1 MNPLFVGIDVSS
13 RSNVA
18 YLMKPDGSK
27 HSSFSVQN
35 NLGGAKILSEKIVS
49 ALSSMHLSDVVI
61 GLEATSIYG
70 DSLVYALREDGSL
83 GRFQRKIHVLNPKQ
97 VRKFKEAYSDLPK
110 NDFVDAFVIADHLR
124 FGRIAKEVY
133 MDDYRYQALRTLTR
147 ARFDVIQ
154 NLTREKQRFANYLFL
169 KCSGIA
175 QEKDIQNT
183 SATTIALMEQFE
195 TVDDL
200 ANADLDELTF
210 FIDEKGRNFADPVA
224 KAKAIRSAARDS
236 YRLPVT
242 VNNSVNQAMSV
253 SIASMRALK
262 EQVKVLDKAI
272 EQQFEIIPNTLTSIP
287 GIGKVYSAGIIA
299 EIGDI
304 HRFDSQ
310 ASVAKFAGLVWHKDQ
325 SGEFEAEHSRMI
337 KSGNRYLRYYLLE
350 AANSVRRC
358 DSEFRRYYDLKYH
371 EVNKYQHKRA
381 LALTARKLV
390 RLVFRLLK
398 DNRLKLAV
406 PGYEMKLDLG
416 KKVCIIGGGE
426 VACETAEMLMAD
438 ARPNSFA
445 TTGSIGDVEVT
456 LVEMQ
461 PQLMTGVCLP
471 NRNIALAS
479 LRREG
484 VKSYINSKVLEVT
497 EHEVKIQHKDGT
509 EEWLKGF
516 DYIVLGLGSR
526 KYDPLSEELKA
537 FVPEVHVIGDAIKP
551 GQSSDAMHQG
561 FHVGYEL

>member
-1 MNPLFVGIDVSS
+1 MILIREVADAPVIMGISKPADLKSPCGEVKIVNPLFVGIDVSS

-35 NLGGAKILSEKIVS
+35 NLGGAKLLSERIVS
-49 ALSSMHLSDVVI
+49 ALNSMRLSDVVI

-70 DSLVYALREDGSL
+70 NNLVYALREDGSL
-83 GRFQRKIHVLNPKQ
+83 GQFQRKIHVLNPKQ
-97 VRKFKEAYSDLPK
+97 VKKFKEAYPDLPK

-175 QEKDIQNT
+175 QEKGIQNT
-183 SATTIALMEQFE
+183 SATTIALMEHFE

-200 ANADLDELTF
+200 ANADLDELTD
-210 FIDEKGRNFADPVA
+210 FIAQVGRGRFADPNVVA
-224 KAKAIRSAARDS
+224 KVIQTAAKGS
-236 YRLPVT
+236 YRLPKT
-242 VNNSVNQAMSV
+242 VNDTVNQAMSV

-262 EQVKVLDKAI
+262 EQAKVLDKAI

-304 HRFDSQ
+304 HRFASQ
-310 ASVAKFAGLVWHKDQ
+310 SSVAKFAGLVWKQHQ

-358 DSEFRRYYDLKYH
+358 DSEFRRYYDLKFN

-398 DNRLKLAV
+398 DNRL
-406 PGYEMKLDLG
+406 
-416 KKVCIIGGGE
+416 
-426 VACETAEMLMAD
+426 
-438 ARPNSFA
+438 
-445 TTGSIGDVEVT
+445 
-456 LVEMQ
+456 
-461 PQLMTGVCLP
+461 
-471 NRNIALAS
+471 
-479 LRREG
+479 
-484 VKSYINSKVLEVT
+484 YI
-497 EHEVKIQHKDGT
+497 
-509 EEWLKGF
+509 
-516 DYIVLGLGSR
+516 
-526 KYDPLSEELKA
+526 P
-537 FVPEVHVIGDAIKP
+537 PEN
-551 GQSSDAMHQG
+551 
-561 FHVGYEL
+561 